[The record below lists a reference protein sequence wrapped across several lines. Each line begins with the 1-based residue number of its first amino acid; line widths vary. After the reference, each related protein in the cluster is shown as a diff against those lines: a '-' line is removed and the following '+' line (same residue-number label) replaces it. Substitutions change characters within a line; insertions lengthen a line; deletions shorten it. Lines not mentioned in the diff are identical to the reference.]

1 VGSCSDFYFDLIKLK
16 LNSCYTVAFF
26 LFSLMST
33 TIAGCAPACA
43 DSVKPPGI
51 PVLLMARELNFG
63 GIERDVSKFARHLG
77 ACGVEPHVACFNP
90 GGVRWQEIEAAGIPA
105 VRIPVTSFKSWSVV
119 SGARTLARYVAE
131 HRIQVI
137 HAFDDGANVF
147 GVAVGRMLRVPAT
160 IASQLGSRDLSRQRN
175 RILMAMADKIAS
187 AHFVNCQATAGDL
200 ASRWHVPRSRIHV
213 CYNGFETG
221 EFHPHNRRRPAQF
234 ADASVVIGTVAL
246 LRAEKN
252 LPLLIEAFARVR
264 SVDPKARLLIV
275 GSGPLKAELQHQTRQ
290 LDIAQS
296 CVFEE
301 ATTTPATW
309 MRAID
314 IFVLPSRSESFSNAL
329 LEAMACG
336 CCPVGSRVGGTPE
349 LISHGE
355 RGLLFE
361 SDNVD
366 ELSDALCTLVLDP
379 PRYQAM
385 ARAASRFAHE
395 HLTIEIAASR
405 LASIYTNV
413 LMSRSS

>member
-1 VGSCSDFYFDLIKLK
+1 
-16 LNSCYTVAFF
+16 
-26 LFSLMST
+26 
-33 TIAGCAPACA
+33 
-43 DSVKPPGI
+43 VKPRTI

-77 ACGVEPHVACFNP
+77 ACGIEPHVACFNP
-90 GGVRWQEIEAAGIPA
+90 GGVRWREIEAAGIPV

-119 SGARTLARYVAE
+119 SGARALARYVAE
-131 HRIQVI
+131 HKIQVI

-160 IASQLGSRDLSRQRN
+160 VSSQLGSRDLSRQRN
-175 RILMAMADKIAS
+175 RILMAVADKIAS
-187 AHFVNCQATAGDL
+187 AHFVNCQATADEL

-213 CYNGFETG
+213 CYNGFEAD
-221 EFHPHNRRRPAQF
+221 EFYPHNRRRPAQL
-234 ADASVVIGTVAL
+234 AGASVVIGTVAL

-252 LPLLIEAFARVR
+252 LPMLIEAFARVQR
-264 SVDPKARLLIV
+264 VEPRVRLLIV
-275 GSGPLKAELQHQTRQ
+275 GSGSLKAELQQKAQR

-349 LISHGE
+349 LIRHGE
-355 RGLLFE
+355 RGMLFE
-361 SDNVD
+361 SGNVD
-366 ELSDALCTLVLDP
+366 ELSDALCTLVLNP
-379 PRYQAM
+379 ACYQAM
-385 ARAASRFAHE
+385 ARAASGFVRE
-395 HLTIEIAASR
+395 HLTMEIAAAR
-405 LASIYTNV
+405 LASIYRN
-413 LMSRSS
+413 LLSKAAM